1 MKKYFYLF
9 ALTLFISFQTQAQ
22 KGEKSVNQVLT
33 VFPYQHA
40 SEVTD
45 ALTTMGTWKSAEWKL
60 LFKMLNDDSLKLKA
74 TYALNAYV
82 NIVSLETAKKVK
94 TVQLL
99 KKQLKKASTN

>member
-1 MKKYFYLF
+1 MKKYIYLIP
-9 ALTLFISFQTQAQ
+9 LTLFISMSVQAQ
-22 KGEKSVNQVLT
+22 KEEKNINQILK

-40 SEVTD
+40 SEVAD
-45 ALTTMGTWKSAEWKL
+45 ALTTMGTWKSAEWEV
-60 LFKMLNDDSLKLKA
+60 LFKMLDDDSLKLKA

-99 KKQLKKASTN
+99 KNN